1 MSIPLDTPTETTS
14 GPPAIKLT
22 TPEVSEVVVG
32 IVDIGEYQQR
42 DIDTGESEW
51 WDAAKTEPKMGKILT
66 GLVVSAVACS
76 IKENDADRAVVA
88 GDLVSFWIEK
98 GKYYTYRDALLD
110 AGKAD
115 RGGVMKWWREAD
127 KPKKNPAHSAP
138 HTYVA
143 KIRPPEAKD
152 GDLAD
157 RCEAAYHEQAKRP
170 ALDAAPSAD
179 PFPPKYDAAEG
190 F

>member
-1 MSIPLDTPTETTS
+1 MEESALDQAPLWDDIESFDGDPWC
-14 GPPAIKLT
+14 GK
-22 TPEVSEVVVG
+22 
-32 IVDIGEYQQR
+32 VD
-42 DIDTGESEW
+42 
-51 WDAAKTEPKMGKILT
+51 
-66 GLVVSAVACS
+66 LVT
-76 IKENDADRAVVA
+76 KENDADRAVVA

-98 GKYYTYRDALLD
+98 GKYYTYRDALVD

-115 RGGVMKWWREAD
+115 CGHVMKWWREAD
-127 KPKKNPAHSAP
+127 KPKKNPALRAP
-138 HTYVA
+138 HTYGA

>member
-32 IVDIGEYQQR
+32 IVNIGEYQQR
-42 DIDTGESEW
+42 DYDTDELSY
-51 WDAAKTEPKMGKILT
+51 WDNDPSKPKMGKILT
-66 GLVVSAVACS
+66 GLVGSAVECATGKDDNETPVS
-76 IKENDADRAVVA
+76 P
-88 GDLVSFWIEK
+88 GDLVSFWIEG

-115 RGGVMKWWREAD
+115 CGHVMKWWRAAD